1 MRRFTMPAALVA
13 MTGLCLGLWMACTD
27 SNQII
32 DDDVEKR
39 RDLALP
45 QLDLSGIDL
54 AGGGGGDLAGMSGD
68 MKTGADLAMSGDM
81 KAGTDLATGGDMKPA
96 MDSGASY
103 TCRGTDAPGT
113 TYKVVTD
120 SLTLPKST
128 GTRTYNYDFDGD
140 GKAEN
145 KLRTLIQVIALAGL
159 DLQASVD
166 LAVASG
172 TTLQLAS
179 LTTSDVTSST
189 CSGVLI
195 VPAKPTLSPPK
206 FDGTDVLDKVMTAP
220 ATLIGAIAAG
230 KLTTKASKDLASTED
245 SPLELSLSLGG
256 MTLTLPLHGL
266 HLEGT
271 VERTGSLVRIKD
283 GALHG
288 VISATDLDMR
298 LVPAIADQITRLINS
313 DPMSSTTMTIIA
325 LFENMANAV
334 TKTKCMTPS
343 MCCKTSPATCV
354 ILPAE
359 VKASPIGGVLTPDVE
374 VFDGGGAWKPV
385 PGGRSPNG
393 MTLGVGITAITAA
406 FP

>member
-1 MRRFTMPAALVA
+1 MRRFTMPAAMVA
-13 MTGLCLGLWMACTD
+13 ITGLCLGLWIACTD
-27 SNQII
+27 SNQIV
-32 DDDVEKR
+32 DDDAEKR
-39 RDLALP
+39 RDMALP
-45 QLDLSGIDL
+45 QLDLAGVDL
-54 AGGGGGDLAGMSGD
+54 ATSGDLASAGGDLAG
-68 MKTGADLAMSGDM
+68 
-81 KAGTDLATGGDMKPA
+81 TGGDMKP
-96 MDSGASY
+96 GADLATSSDMKPPADGGAAY

-120 SLTLPKST
+120 SLTLPKTS
-128 GTRTYNYDFDGD
+128 GTSTYNYDFDGD

-145 KLRTLIQVIALAGL
+145 KLRNLIQVIALAGL
-159 DLQASVD
+159 DLQSSVD
-166 LAVASG
+166 AAVSSG

-189 CSGVLI
+189 CSGFLV
-195 VPAKPTLSPPK
+195 VPAKPTAAPPK
-206 FDGTDVLDKVMTAP
+206 FDGTDILDKVMTAP

-230 KLTTKASKDLASTED
+230 KLSTKASKDLLSAED
-245 SPLELSLSLGG
+245 SPFELSLSLGG

-266 HLEGT
+266 HVEGT
-271 VERTGSLVRIKD
+271 VERTGTLVRIKN
-283 GALHG
+283 GVLHG
-288 VISATDLDMR
+288 VISATDLDTR
-298 LVPAIADQITRLINS
+298 LVPAIAEQLTRLINS

-359 VKASPIGGVLTPDVE
+359 VKLSPIGGVLAPDVE

-393 MTLGVGITAITAA
+393 MTLGVGFTAITAS